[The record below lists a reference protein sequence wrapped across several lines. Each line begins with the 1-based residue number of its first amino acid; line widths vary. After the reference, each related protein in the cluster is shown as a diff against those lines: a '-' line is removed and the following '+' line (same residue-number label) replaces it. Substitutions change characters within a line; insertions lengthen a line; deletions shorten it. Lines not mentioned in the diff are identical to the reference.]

1 MTTNAVRPWPIFQ
14 VEVYPFEPFLYTAPT
29 RDKARW
35 RAWEAFSGVYHSET
49 FAGWLARGV
58 TVRRLEKPPAE
69 DGYDYVRAYY
79 GVSPRIGERMRLVNE
94 GSSSGREVTVVYPGK
109 STASIHCV
117 YDGQDRAMLVH
128 PSDVE
133 RIA

>member
-1 MTTNAVRPWPIFQ
+1 MTNAVRAWPIFE

-35 RAWEAFSGVYHSET
+35 RAWKAFSAVYQSET
-49 FAGWLARGV
+49 FAGFLARGV
-58 TVRRLEKPPAE
+58 RVRRLQKPPAD
-69 DGYDYVRAYY
+69 DGYDYVRAHY
-79 GVSPRIGERMRLVNE
+79 GVSPCLGERMRLVNE

-109 STASIHCV
+109 HTSMVHCA
-117 YDGQDRAMLVH
+117 YDGQDRAVLVH
-128 PSDVE
+128 PLNVE